1 MAPGR
6 SKGIAGSSAGSPRL
20 EVDYIPMPDGHRELN
35 HSDCEAPPEAPSQ
48 PVFHAIDRPGAASSL
63 FEEPP
68 VER

>member
-1 MAPGR
+1 VLAVCPIR
-6 SKGIAGSSAGSPRL
+6 TARLSPL

-35 HSDCEAPPEAPSQ
+35 HSGREAPPEPPSP
-48 PVFHAIDRPGAASSL
+48 PVFHPIDRPETASSA